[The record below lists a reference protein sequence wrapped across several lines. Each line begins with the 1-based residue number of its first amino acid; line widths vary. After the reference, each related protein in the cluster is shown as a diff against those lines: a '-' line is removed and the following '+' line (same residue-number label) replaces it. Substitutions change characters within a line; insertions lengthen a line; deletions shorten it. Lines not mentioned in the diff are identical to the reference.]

1 MEKKSKVWIIVLAVL
16 LAVTLALGVFCKLE
30 LDAANEKYRASRDET
45 RALAGQVDQLTE
57 ELDQAKATPEATD
70 PATQEPTQEP
80 SAQPTEDTAAALNE
94 ELETLRQENQRL
106 QAELDGK
113 ADVETQ
119 LADAQKEL
127 ADTKAELAQAQA
139 DLESAR
145 TGHTDTAAD
154 LETEK
159 SARAQA
165 ESDLEQARTELA
177 DTKAELDAVRA
188 ELTQTQTKLAD
199 TQKALEAY
207 RLAFAGEEEAGSRHS
222 ATALDETVQVASDG
236 VTATYLL
243 ENTAASGN
251 SLSFRLE
258 VAGEEVFASEKLA
271 PGQSIT
277 TFQLENPLTAGE
289 YEGALTVITY
299 GKDGVASSKMTT
311 PVTVIVE

>member
-1 MEKKSKVWIIVLAVL
+1 M
-16 LAVTLALGVFCKLE
+16 
-30 LDAANEKYRASRDET
+30 
-45 RALAGQVDQLTE
+45 
-57 ELDQAKATPEATD
+57 
-70 PATQEPTQEP
+70 
-80 SAQPTEDTAAALNE
+80 
-94 ELETLRQENQRL
+94 
-106 QAELDGK
+106 DGK
-113 ADVETQ
+113 ADVETR
-119 LADAQKEL
+119 LANAQTEL

-139 DLESAR
+139 DLERAR
-145 TGHTDTAAD
+145 SGHTDTAAD

-207 RLAFAGEEEAGSRHS
+207 RLAFAGEEEGSRHS
-222 ATALDETVQVASDG
+222 ATALDQTVQVASDG

>member
-70 PATQEPTQEP
+70 PATQEP

-113 ADVETQ
+113 ADVETR
-119 LADAQKEL
+119 LANAQ
-127 ADTKAELAQAQA
+127 
-139 DLESAR
+139 
-145 TGHTDTAAD
+145 
-154 LETEK
+154 
-159 SARAQA
+159 
-165 ESDLEQARTELA
+165 TELA

-207 RLAFAGEEEAGSRHS
+207 RLAFAGEEEGSRHS
-222 ATALDETVQVASDG
+222 ATALDQTVQVASDG

>member
-57 ELDQAKATPEATD
+57 ELDQAKATPEAAD
-70 PATQEPTQEP
+70 PATQEPTQKPTQEP
-80 SAQPTEDTAAALNE
+80 SAQPTEDTAAALTE
-94 ELETLRQENQRL
+94 EMETLRQENQRL

-113 ADVETQ
+113 ADVETR
-119 LADAQKEL
+119 LANAQ
-127 ADTKAELAQAQA
+127 
-139 DLESAR
+139 
-145 TGHTDTAAD
+145 
-154 LETEK
+154 
-159 SARAQA
+159 
-165 ESDLEQARTELA
+165 TELA

-207 RLAFAGEEEAGSRHS
+207 RLAFAGEEEGSRHS
-222 ATALDETVQVASDG
+222 ATALDQTVQVASDG

>member
-57 ELDQAKATPEATD
+57 ELDQAKATQEPAD
-70 PATQEPTQEP
+70 PATQEPAQEP
-80 SAQPTEDTAAALNE
+80 SAQPTEDTAAALTE
-94 ELETLRQENQRL
+94 EMETLRQENQRL

-119 LADAQKEL
+119 LANAQKEL
-127 ADTKAELAQAQA
+127 ADTKAELAQVQA

-207 RLAFAGEEEAGSRHS
+207 RLAFAGEEEGSRHS
-222 ATALDETVQVASDG
+222 ATALDQTVQVASDG

-243 ENTAASGN
+243 ENTVASGN

-258 VAGEEVFASEKLA
+258 VAGEEVFASEKLS

>member
-57 ELDQAKATPEATD
+57 ELDQAKATQEAAD
-70 PATQEPTQEP
+70 PATQEPTQKPTQEP
-80 SAQPTEDTAAALNE
+80 SAQPTEDTAAALTE
-94 ELETLRQENQRL
+94 EMETLRQENQRL

-113 ADVETQ
+113 ADVETR
-119 LADAQKEL
+119 LANAQTEL
-127 ADTKAELAQAQA
+127 ADTKAELAQVQA

-154 LETEK
+154 LEAEK

-177 DTKAELDAVRA
+177 DTKA

-207 RLAFAGEEEAGSRHS
+207 RLAFAGEEEGSRHS
-222 ATALDETVQVASDG
+222 ATALDQTVQVASDG

>member
-70 PATQEPTQEP
+70 PATQEP

-127 ADTKAELAQAQA
+127 ADTKAQLDQAQA

-145 TGHTDTAAD
+145 TGHTDIAAD

-159 SARAQA
+159 SARTQA

-177 DTKAELDAVRA
+177 DTRAELDAVRT

-207 RLAFAGEEEAGSRHS
+207 RLAFAGEEEGSRHS
-222 ATALDETVQVASDG
+222 ATALNETVQVASDG

>member
-57 ELDQAKATPEATD
+57 ELDQAKATQEAAD
-70 PATQEPTQEP
+70 PATQEPTQKPTQEP
-80 SAQPTEDTAAALNE
+80 SAQPTEDTAAALTE
-94 ELETLRQENQRL
+94 EMETLRQENQRL

-113 ADVETQ
+113 ADVETR
-119 LADAQKEL
+119 LANAQTEL

-165 ESDLEQARTELA
+165 ESDLEQAR
-177 DTKAELDAVRA
+177 A

-207 RLAFAGEEEAGSRHS
+207 RLAFAGEEEGSRHS
-222 ATALDETVQVASDG
+222 ATALDQTVQVASDG